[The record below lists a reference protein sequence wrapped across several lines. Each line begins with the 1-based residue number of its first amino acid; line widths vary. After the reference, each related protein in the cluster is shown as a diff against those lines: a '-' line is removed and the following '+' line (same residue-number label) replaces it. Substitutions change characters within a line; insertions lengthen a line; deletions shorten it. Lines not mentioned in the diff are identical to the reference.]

1 MHRFHKRPVIFGEVL
16 FDHFSDGSRI
26 LGGAPFNVA
35 WHLRGFGSNPLVIS
49 AVGDDAEGREV
60 LERMTSW
67 DLTTE
72 GVQTDTKHATG
83 RVTAEVVEGENRYE
97 IPKGQAW
104 DFIEADPS
112 IRATSEEPVGLL
124 YHGTLALR
132 SEQSWNALRALR
144 EHVDAPCFID
154 INLREPWWTKEK
166 VDWCFST
173 GNWVKLNDDE
183 LTELTSKPASSFEEC
198 RDAAID
204 LARTHD
210 IEGVIVTRGQSGA
223 ISVVDGEQ
231 VFEAQASPITRF
243 VDSVGAGDAF
253 SAVMC
258 LGLLQRWH
266 HRTTLERAAAFAA
279 DVCGIRGA
287 TTTDFT
293 LYERHLNE
301 WAKDTSAG
309 TIPAPGSQDLY
320 IVSLTIHGLVRAT
333 DIELGRDA
341 DTGGQVSYV
350 IDQARALAQRPDV
363 SRVDVITRLIQDRRV
378 DQSYSEPVEPI
389 CEGAKI
395 VRIPFGPRR
404 YLRKETL
411 WPHLDSL
418 IDQLT
423 RYVRMQER
431 TPDLIHGHYADA
443 GYVGARLAKLLG
455 VPFVFTGH
463 SLGRVKKLR
472 LESKGEANEQT
483 YQFMARIEAEERA
496 LETAALVIASTN
508 QEVRE
513 QYELYDHYQ
522 PDRMQV
528 IPPGVDL
535 SRFAP
540 PEASWE
546 RPAIADE
553 LERFLT
559 NPAKPMALALARAD
573 ERKNF
578 EGLIRAF
585 GETQGLRDLANLIII
600 AGNRDDINEMSAGA
614 RRVLTQILTLID
626 RYDLYGSVAYPKH
639 HQSAD
644 VPELYRLAARTRG
657 VFVNPALTEP
667 FGLTLLEAAATGLPV
682 VATNDGGPQDII
694 ERCENGILVDAL
706 DDQAIGEA
714 VHDALTDD
722 ARWSEWSKRGLEAVH
737 ESYSWSSHAARYMH
751 EVAKVMKGTRPAPV
765 FRRRTKLAWMDRLLV
780 TDVDDTLTGDDEALQ
795 RLLERLETTEAR
807 VGFGIATGRTL
818 SEAIELL
825 EELDVRVP
833 DVLITAAG
841 TQLHYGTHLLP
852 DRSWERQIRYRWDQD
867 EVAHVVGAIPGLE
880 PVAHATTPYR
890 LRYRLDAGRA
900 PSLRD
905 IQRHARKEG
914 LRVTTILDHEVY
926 LDVVPNRASPGLA
939 IRFFCFKW
947 NLEPQRLLVAGD
959 SGNDWDMLS
968 GDTLGVVVSN
978 HTAELDRLRGRSRVY
993 FAESPH
999 AWGILEGI
1007 DWYDFLG
1014 DIRIPAEESE

>member
-1 MHRFHKRPVIFGEVL
+1 VHRFHKRPVIFGEVL
-16 FDHFSDGSRI
+16 FDHFPDGSRV

-35 WHLRGFGSNPLVIS
+35 WHLRGFGSNPLVVS
-49 AVGDDAEGREV
+49 AVGDDAEGREI

-72 GVQTDTKHATG
+72 GVQTDTAHATG
-83 RVTAEVVEGENRYE
+83 RVTATVVDGENHYE
-97 IPKGQAW
+97 IPQGQAW
-104 DFIEADPS
+104 DFIEGG
-112 IRATSEEPVGLL
+112 RAARAASEEPAGLL

-132 SEQSWNALRALR
+132 TEDSWNALRALR
-144 EHVDAPCFID
+144 DRIDAPSFID
-154 INLREPWWTKEK
+154 INLREPWWTREK
-166 VDWCFST
+166 VDWCFAT
-173 GNWVKLNDDE
+173 GNWIKLNDDE
-183 LTELTSKPASSFEEC
+183 LHELTSKPASTFEQC

-204 LARTHD
+204 LARGHD
-210 IEGVIVTRGQSGA
+210 IEGVVVTRGRSGA
-223 ISVVDGEQ
+223 LCVIGGEQ
-231 VFEAQASPITRF
+231 VYEVQAPPIETF

-258 LGLLQRWH
+258 LGLLQGWH
-266 HRTTLERAAAFAA
+266 HHTTLERAAAFAA
-279 DVCGIRGA
+279 DLCGIRGA

-293 LYERHLNE
+293 LYERHLGD
-301 WAKDTSAG
+301 WAKETSTG
-309 TIPAPGSQDLY
+309 TIPAPGGQDLY
-320 IVSLTIHGLVRAT
+320 ILSLTIHGLVRAT
-333 DIELGRDA
+333 EIELGRDA

-350 IDQARALAQRPDV
+350 IDQARALAERPEV
-363 SRVDVITRLIQDRRV
+363 SRVDVMTRLIEDRRV
-378 DQSYSEPVEPI
+378 DDSYSKPHETI
-389 CEGAKI
+389 CEGAQI

-423 RYVRMQER
+423 RYVRKQDR
-431 TPDLIHGHYADA
+431 TPDIIHGHYADA
-443 GYVGARLAKLLG
+443 GYVGARLSKLLG

-483 YQFMARIEAEERA
+483 YQFAARIEAEERA

-508 QEVRE
+508 QEVHE

-540 PEASWE
+540 PDSPWTP
-546 RPAIADE
+546 PAIADE
-553 LERFLT
+553 LARFLRD
-559 NPAKPMALALARAD
+559 PEKPMVLALARAD

-585 GETQGLRDLANLIII
+585 GDTQGLRDLANLIIV
-600 AGNRDDINEMSAGA
+600 AGNRDDISEMSSGA
-614 RRVLTQILTLID
+614 RRVLSQILMLID
-626 RYDLYGSVAYPKH
+626 RHDLYGSVAYPKH
-639 HQSAD
+639 HESTD
-644 VPELYRLAARTRG
+644 VPELYRLAARSHG

-667 FGLTLLEAAATGLPV
+667 FGLTLLEAAATGLPL

-694 ERCENGILVDAL
+694 DTCQNGMLVDVL
-706 DDQAIGEA
+706 DEAAMGEA
-714 VHDALTDD
+714 IRDALTDD
-722 ARWSEWSKRGLEAVH
+722 ERWEGWSKRGLEAVH
-737 ESYSWSSHAARYMH
+737 ASYSWNSHAARYMQ
-751 EVAKVMKGTRPAPV
+751 EVAKIVKGTRPVPV
-765 FRRRTKLAWMDRLLV
+765 FRRRTKLAGMDRLIV
-780 TDVDDTLTGDDEALQ
+780 TDVDDTLTGDDDALAK
-795 RLLERLETTEAR
+795 LLERLDNTEAK

-818 SEAIELL
+818 DEAIELL
-825 EELDVRVP
+825 ADLDVRVP

-841 TQLHYGTHLLP
+841 TQLHYGRHLLP
-852 DRSWERQIRYRWDQD
+852 DRSWERQIRYRWDRD
-867 EVAHVVGAIPGLE
+867 EVAEMVSVIPGLE
-880 PVAHATTPYR
+880 AMPQATTPYR
-890 LRYRLDAGRA
+890 LRYRLDADRA
-900 PSLRD
+900 PNLRD
-905 IQRHARKEG
+905 IQRHVRKKG

-926 LDVVPNRASPGLA
+926 LDVVPIRAAPGLA

-947 NLEPQRLLVAGD
+947 NLAAERLLVAGD

-978 HTAELDRLRGRSRVY
+978 HTAELENLRGRSRVY
-993 FAESPH
+993 FAKRPH

-1014 DIRIPAEESE
+1014 DIRVPSEE